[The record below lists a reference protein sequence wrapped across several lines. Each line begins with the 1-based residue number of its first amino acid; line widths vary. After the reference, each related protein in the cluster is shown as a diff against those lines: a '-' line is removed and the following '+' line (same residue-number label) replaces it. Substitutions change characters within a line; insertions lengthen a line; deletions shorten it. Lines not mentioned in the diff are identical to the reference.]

1 MQGIQLSV
9 SNLRKRYAHKLVLNG
24 ITFRVGG
31 GDCVAVVGPNG
42 AGKTTLLKCLCGLL
56 KPNDG
61 DVLLFIGEKA
71 LQPNEARPFIGAL
84 FDDCEPYGE
93 LTVREN
99 LEFILSLKRCYER
112 CIVDTNR
119 GSNSKLGHSQI
130 EQLLD
135 EFQLSRCA
143 NELAGSLSSGMK
155 QRLKLAMACA
165 GEPLLLLLD
174 EPMANLD
181 NAGKAAV
188 MRAVRI
194 RRGKGSIVVWA
205 ACDAGE
211 IEDATIL
218 IKLGEAKHGIA
229 CKGFED

>member
-1 MQGIQLSV
+1 MSVLS
-9 SNLRKRYAHKLVLNG
+9 LHKRYGHKLVLNG
-24 ITFRVGG
+24 ITFRANS

-42 AGKTTLLKCLCGLL
+42 SGKTTLLKCLCGLL

-61 DVLLFIGEKA
+61 GVLLLIGGRI

-99 LEFILSLKRCYER
+99 LDFVLSLRWCYDQ
-112 CIVDTNR
+112 CIVDAIWS
-119 GSNSKLGHSQI
+119 SNSKLRHSQI
-130 EQLLD
+130 ERLLD

-143 NELAGSLSSGMK
+143 DELADSLSSGTR

-181 NAGKAAV
+181 EAGKAAV
-188 MRAVRI
+188 MRAI
-194 RRGKGSIVVWA
+194 RKRRSKGSIVVWA
-205 ACDAGE
+205 TCDAGE
-211 IEDATIL
+211 IEDASIL
-218 IKLGEAKHGIA
+218 IKLGEAEHDIA